1 MNGRIAGGRTRGRRA
16 AARASKDPIAIVV
29 AGAHRSGTSAWTR
42 VLNLL
47 GAALPKTLIGSGP
60 GNERGHWEPAR
71 LVNIHDSMF
80 DSIATRWDDWR
91 ALDWG
96 RLAPRQRAGYRRQIA
111 GVIGEEFGRSPLM
124 VIKDPRICRLIP
136 FYLPVFTHLS
146 IDARF
151 LIVLRNPLAVAA
163 SHGRRDGMTL
173 PFASLLWLA
182 QMLDAERATRHCRR
196 TFASYEHL
204 LADWRAATHHA
215 AKELTI
221 SWSGSQQRA
230 AVVDAYLSHELE
242 HFRFSR
248 AELDANTQ
256 ISAWVKTAYGCFLRL
271 QEHPY
276 ASNAA
281 AQLDDL
287 HDRFYASARSLGEA
301 VVAERVEREK
311 QSHKAAGEEAELRA
325 TIRSRDS
332 EIAALR
338 APRRQRAPDAGD
350 GNLGPT
356 RHRPRAGAKPSS
368 LAARGLGPSSSR

>member
-1 MNGRIAGGRTRGRRA
+1 MDGRIAGSGTRGGRA

-29 AGAHRSGTSAWTR
+29 VGAHRSGTSAWTR

-47 GAALPKTLIGSGP
+47 GADLPKTLIGGGP

-71 LVNIHDSMF
+71 LVEIHDSMF

-91 ALDWG
+91 ALDWD
-96 RLAPRQRAGYRRQIA
+96 RLAPRQRLGYRRQIA

-136 FYLPVFTHLS
+136 FYLPVFAHLS

-151 LIVLRNPLAVAA
+151 LIVLRNPLAVAS
-163 SHGRRDGMTL
+163 SHRRRDGMTL
-173 PFASLLWLA
+173 PFAGLLWLA
-182 QMLDAERATRHCRR
+182 QMLDAERATRSCRR
-196 TFASYEHL
+196 TFVSYEHL
-204 LADWRAATHHA
+204 LADWRSATRHA
-215 AKELTI
+215 VKELAI
-221 SWSGSQQRA
+221 PWRGSPQREA
-230 AVVDAYLSHELE
+230 AVDAFLSSELE

-256 ISAWVKTAYGCFLRL
+256 ISNWVKSAYGCLLRL
-271 QEHPY
+271 QEHPL
-276 ASNAA
+276 AANAA
-281 AQLDDL
+281 AELDDL
-287 HDRFYASARSLGEA
+287 RHCFYASARSLGEA

-311 QSHKAAGEEAELRA
+311 QSHKTARKEAKLCA

-338 APRRQRAPDAGD
+338 GRRTGR
-350 GNLGPT
+350 
-356 RHRPRAGAKPSS
+356 
-368 LAARGLGPSSSR
+368 SSR